1 MIMTRSTS
9 KTRRVLQIGSLPVL
23 LGAVLTIPTPA
34 HAGYDE
40 ATGMATNSYS
50 RNTASRNTTMSR
62 RTMSNTMVYGTYITT
77 STMGNITLVGTL
89 TGDAD
94 DKNFT
99 LRDSWGR
106 TYNVETS
113 RFVQAEAANKL
124 QKGDMVRVYGEWSD
138 NMLRAANIRTISSNA
153 VALGTRVRYGS
164 RYYTMG
170 RMNTLTGTLI
180 TDADDDE
187 FEIRAANGVVY
198 MIRTPAIPDSAGAN
212 KLQKGQRVRVYG
224 YWIGEAGGGEPQL
237 EALSYRVL

>member
-1 MIMTRSTS
+1 M
-9 KTRRVLQIGSLPVL
+9 L
-23 LGAVLTIPTPA
+23 LGAAVTVFPTLA

-40 ATGMATNSYS
+40 DSTRATNSYS
-50 RNTASRNTTMSR
+50 RNTASGRAMN
-62 RTMSNTMVYGTYITT
+62 NTMVYGTYITS

-94 DKNFT
+94 DKNFYVK
-99 LRDSWGR
+99 DSWGR
-106 TYNVETS
+106 TYHVETS

-124 QKGDMVRVYGEWSD
+124 QKGDMVRVYGEWRD
-138 NMLRAANIRTISSNA
+138 NMLQALNIRTISSNA
-153 VALGTRVRYGS
+153 VALGQRVRYGS

-224 YWIGEAGGGEPQL
+224 YWIGEAGGNEPQL
-237 EALSYRVL
+237 EAINYRVL